1 MEIKKKPNEIFKEY
15 EQGTEF
21 KNSIGNRG
29 IYEQSKMNERFYV
42 GDQWHGVN
50 AGNTRPLVRRNIIK
64 RIGEYKISSISASPV
79 TVNYS
84 ADGIP
89 NTVDMKETI
98 DQTKK
103 EMFSGSVPR
112 GEITNEEIDAV
123 MDALTVYE
131 KVTAERLK
139 FTDLVTELAK
149 NAYISGTSFLYTY
162 WDSSIETGLF
172 ADQGKTTPIKG
183 DINCQILNVE
193 NVILGDP
200 NNNDIQ
206 SQPYIIISERKPL
219 SVVKREAKQNRR
231 KEADVE
237 SITADE
243 GAEYNAGDWG
253 EKEPSENTRVTVL
266 TKFWKEYDNDGNKYK
281 IKAIR
286 VTEKAV
292 IRPEWDMNIRL
303 YPLAKF
309 VWLPRFSCGYGDSE
323 ITYLIPN
330 QIAINRALSS
340 AVWSAMITGMPKT
353 VVNRDLIL
361 DPVTNDPGQIINL
374 NAGTDYDVQKA
385 IAYIQP
391 PQFAS
396 QLQNVVADIANSTLS
411 DSGANDAALGDLRPD
426 NASAII
432 AMREAALMPMQV
444 YQNRFYSCI
453 EDIARIWADFWLN
466 MYGERPLK
474 IQDKNGTQYLPFNA
488 ERYKYLIVNA
498 RVDVGA
504 STLWGES
511 VVIASLGN
519 LLQSGIITPIQ
530 YLERIPK
537 GTIPDITGLIDS
549 LKEAQMQ
556 NAQAKED
563 FMVQFA
569 QTHPQEY
576 EAFKQMPASEQQKL
590 LEQYMKGGM
599 T

>member
-1 MEIKKKPNEIFKEY
+1 MEIKKTPKEIFEEY
-15 EQGTEF
+15 EQGTEY
-21 KNSIGNRG
+21 KASLGNRG
-29 IYEQSKMNERFYV
+29 IADQAKMNERFYV
-42 GDQWHGVN
+42 GDQWHGVQ
-50 AGNTRPLVRRNIIK
+50 AGNSRPLVRRNIIK
-64 RIGEYKISSISASPV
+64 RIGEYKISSICANPV

-89 NTVDMKETI
+89 NTTDMKSAQDAI
-98 DQTKK
+98 MD
-103 EMFSGSVPR
+103 EMMENGVPM
-112 GEITNEEIDAV
+112 GEVTNEEFDVI
-123 MDALTVYE
+123 MDALTVYN

-139 FTDLVTELAK
+139 LNDLTETLAR

-162 WDSSIETGLF
+162 WDDTIETGLF
-172 ADQGKTTPIKG
+172 ADNSKTMPIKG
-183 DINCQILNVE
+183 DINCQILDVV

-200 NNNDIQ
+200 NNDGVQN
-206 SQPYIIISERKPL
+206 QPYIIISQRKPI
-219 SVVKREAKQNRR
+219 SEVKREAKKNRR
-231 KEADVE
+231 SATDIEA
-237 SITADE
+237 INADE
-243 GAEYNAGDWG
+243 NSALYNAGDYG
-253 EKEPSENTRVTVL
+253 ESEPENNKRVTVL
-266 TKFWKEYDNDGNKYK
+266 TKMWKEYDKDLNTYR

-286 VTEKAV
+286 TTEKAI
-292 IRPEWDMNIRL
+292 IRPEWDMNIKL

-309 VWLPRFSCGYGDSE
+309 SWLPRFSCGYGDSE

-330 QIAINRALSS
+330 QIAINRALSA

-361 DPVTNDPGQIINL
+361 EPVTNDPGQIINL
-374 NAGTDYDVQKA
+374 NAGADYDVQRA

-396 QLQNVVADIANSTLS
+396 QLQNVVADIANGTLS

-432 AMREAALMPMQV
+432 AMREAALQPMQV

-474 IQDKNGTQYLPFNA
+474 IQDKNGTRYLPFNA
-488 ERYKYLIVNA
+488 ERYKTLIVNA

-511 VVIASLGN
+511 VVVSSLGN
-519 LLQSGIITPIQ
+519 LLQAGIITPVQ

-537 GTIPDITGLIDS
+537 GTIPDITGLLDEI
-549 LKEAQMQ
+549 KQAQEAQ
-556 NAQAKED
+556 AQQREEFIA
-563 FMVQFA
+563 QFA

-576 EAFKQMPASEQQKL
+576 EAFKQMSPEEQEKMLAQI
-590 LEQYMKGGM
+590 GGIV
-599 T
+599 